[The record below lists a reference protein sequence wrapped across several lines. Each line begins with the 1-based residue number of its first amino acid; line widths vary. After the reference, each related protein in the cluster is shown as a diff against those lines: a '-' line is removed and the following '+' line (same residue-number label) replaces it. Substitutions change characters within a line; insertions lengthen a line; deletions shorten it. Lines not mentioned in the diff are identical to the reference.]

1 MPASGAAARRP
12 ALREGGGLQ
21 RLAGAPRQ
29 RRGGA
34 GEAHGGRRRGG
45 VDLQHVASTARLA
58 PIGADALGDLQRDP
72 ANQGRDHGEGLAGDL
87 ARGIVPR
94 EAIVLA
100 QRKLRAARRRR
111 GREDVQGQLVHGAL
125 ADEVHQRPHWD
136 DRTSPHEDRK
146 KAQGRRVVVHDLGA
160 FEALAT
166 RVVDPFPRRQ
176 RDAGAR
182 GLVPKHGGD
191 QEKWARHELIH
202 EAEGGV
208 HTHPRLIRELEGH
221 RAHRRHAG
229 HVSLVGER
237 VEVGRQP
244 GLQAQGLAVV
254 AGVWLAEGPRLLV
267 DGRPATHG
275 HGGGQKG
282 LPLQV
287 ADVRRWRSSE
297 DAVDIARGMRES

>member
-1 MPASGAAARRP
+1 MPARGAAARRP

-45 VDLQHVASTARLA
+45 VDLQYVASAARLA
-58 PIGADALGDLQRDP
+58 LVRAEALADLHRDTPGQRH
-72 ANQGRDHGEGLAGDL
+72 DHGEGLGGDL
-87 ARGIVPR
+87 ARDVVPR
-94 EAIVLA
+94 EAIVLV
-100 QRKLRAARRRR
+100 QRKLRAARRR

-125 ADEVHQRPHWD
+125 ADEVHQRPHWN
-136 DRTSPHEDRK
+136 DRTSLHEDRK
-146 KAQGRRVVVHDLGA
+146 NVQGRWVVVHDFGA
-160 FEALAT
+160 FESLAT
-166 RVVDPFPRRQ
+166 RVVNPFARRQ

-182 GLVPKHGGD
+182 GLVPKHRGD
-191 QEKWARHELIH
+191 QEKRARHELIH

-229 HVSLVGER
+229 HMSLVGER

-244 GLQAQGLAVV
+244 CLQAQGLAIVP
-254 AGVWLAEGPRLLV
+254 GVWLAEGPRLLV
-267 DGRPATHG
+267 ARRPAAHG
-275 HGGGQKG
+275 HGGGQEG
-282 LPLQV
+282 FPLQI
-287 ADVRRWRSSE
+287 ADVRLGRPSE
-297 DAVDIARGMRES
+297 DAVDVARSMRKS